1 MMTCKTIGRT
11 QTPAPTANS
20 NVNDLV
26 IEPYLEVSLQIHY
39 HIKTY
44 EYRFSN
50 ILLWQLRSDLQ
61 AFSEM
66 LVTGR
71 EERLIFPG
79 VFLLKLPSSR
89 TRQAAIAIEINP
101 VDSAGSA
108 TKKRGIVV
116 RSASELDEFNRI
128 LANQKLV
135 ELARKVDL
143 VNPKQTGAPAA
154 TGSNVFEI

>member
-1 MMTCKTIGRT
+1 MTVDDRLSGFLRDARDWERRAT
-11 QTPAPTANS
+11 
-20 NVNDLV
+20 
-26 IEPYLEVSLQIHY
+26 
-39 HIKTY
+39 
-44 EYRFSN
+44 N
-50 ILLWQLRSDLQ
+50 I
-61 AFSEM
+61 
-66 LVTGR
+66 
-71 EERLIFPG
+71 PG

-135 ELARKVDL
+135 ELARKMDQ
-143 VNPKQTGAPAA
+143 VNPKQKEA
-154 TGSNVFEI
+154 TSISGSDVFEI